1 MDRDTGPAQRA
12 GLAFGHHRD
21 PRHRGGLYRGSG
33 CSGLPSRICP
43 TLVVTLGQVSSL
55 SSASASPSVTW
66 GAATGPA
73 HGAPAR
79 VKALVP
85 PLRNLQHPGQAASHN
100 LGPVAKETQV
110 LETPTCTRLQPFLP
124 RGSCLGKA
132 SPCSQP
138 WMFVAR
144 LLSAALSCSRVAGG
158 GAPVLGRPTGCD
170 LRPLV
175 LSWNLPLGAKQ
186 NSPSTGPVGGWG
198 PPGLR
203 AASSAC
209 VAPLPPNPHH
219 SHTVFPAPSWLMISG
234 LGPHQATPWTRA
246 LSLCHVPSCQER
258 PPSS

>member
-12 GLAFGHHRD
+12 GLAFGHHWN

-33 CSGLPSRICP
+33 CSGLPSRISP

-85 PLRNLQHPGQAASHN
+85 PLRNLQHPGQEASHN

-124 RGSCLGKA
+124 RRSCLGKA
-132 SPCSQP
+132 SPRSQP

-175 LSWNLPLGAKQ
+175 LSRNLPLGAKQ

-198 PPGLR
+198 PPGLP
-203 AASSAC
+203 
-209 VAPLPPNPHH
+209 PLPA
-219 SHTVFPAPSWLMISG
+219 SHPSPPTPTIHTPSFLLP
-234 LGPHQATPWTRA
+234 LG
-246 LSLCHVPSCQER
+246 
-258 PPSS
+258 